1 MGVYGLRTTVL
12 ALGAAV
18 ALLAAAGGAAAGTA
32 GPQAKAPVWRD
43 VQPIL
48 KAKCAGCHVIGGI
61 AAFPL
66 STYKDAK
73 ARAALIYAAVHTGQ
87 MPPWMPSKDSPAY
100 IGQEKR
106 ILTAAEQ
113 LAIESWVKG
122 GARR

>member
-1 MGVYGLRTTVL
+1 VAGLFL
-12 ALGAAV
+12 IGP
-18 ALLAAAGGAAAGTA
+18 AAAGAAK
-32 GPQAKAPVWRD
+32 PPVWRD

-48 KAKCAGCHVIGGI
+48 KAKCASCHVLGGI

-66 STYKDAK
+66 TTYKDAK
-73 ARAALIYAAVHTGQ
+73 ARAALIYAAVRTGQ

-106 ILTAAEQ
+106 ILTASEKR
-113 LAIESWVKG
+113 AIEAWVKG